1 MSITFNQSQLEGK
14 IDKAIKQL
22 PYQQSK
28 QDFLITAADWYL
40 KQLVKEKTIKL

>member
-28 QDFLITAADWYL
+28 QDFLVTAVELYL
-40 KQLVKEKTIKL
+40 KQLAAGKTIKL